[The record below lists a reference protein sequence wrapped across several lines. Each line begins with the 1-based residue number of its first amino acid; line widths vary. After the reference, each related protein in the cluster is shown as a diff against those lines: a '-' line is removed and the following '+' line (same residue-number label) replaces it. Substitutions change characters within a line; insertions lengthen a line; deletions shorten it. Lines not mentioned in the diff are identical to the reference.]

1 MEEVG
6 EIKDQEV
13 DWPAKSEEETITEV
27 EESLQDWIKC
37 RQTTIATLRDIAAY
51 IEQVRFGVCLMH
63 FLN

>member
-1 MEEVG
+1 MEEAV
-6 EIKDQEV
+6 EIKAQEI

-51 IEQVRFGVCLMH
+51 IEQVRF
-63 FLN
+63 